1 VHRKLVLVALAGLG
15 FLLAPAAKGDVG
27 APLTAKRA
35 PGKPFILRV
44 GPGPRR
50 VSCLMS
56 EPAGVILLLRL
67 TVPHGSRV
75 NLTGRIPHVA
85 GVGIS
90 TDGRSKCHRRGAVDV
105 CTQPEEWCP
114 MPPAAWRF
122 VLRKLA
128 GPRGEVRVDFVIGSP
143 PGG

>member
-1 VHRKLVLVALAGLG
+1 MHRKLVLFALAGVG

-27 APLTAKRA
+27 VPLTTKRA
-35 PGKPFILRV
+35 PGKPFVLGV
-44 GPGPRR
+44 GSGPRR
-50 VSCLMS
+50 VSFLMS
-56 EPAGVILLLRL
+56 ETAGVILLLRL

-75 NLTGRIPHVA
+75 NVTGRIPHVA

-90 TDGRSKCHRRGAVDV
+90 TDGRSKCRRRGAVDV

-114 MPPAAWRF
+114 MPAAAWRF